1 MLRLVRH
8 PIHIFTASPSGSF
21 QHALWALSPLKC
33 CGWHQPAK
41 LACKLAAT
49 PKRENNSSPDQNS
62 PQPFHLHARQR
73 VLYRKCLTDNNVA
86 EWWLKTFKTGY
97 NFRTG
102 VLSLLLKAPSWIYKG
117 FKWRQGLTGN
127 GGTVRFSCE
136 MGQEN
141 LMRVNR
147 RVWHALRTWS
157 AAKGPSF
164 LPSTFNPTSKTIY
177 CKNTAG
183 FSDNKGDVTCP
194 HFSWKPEENV
204 ITRRYTEPHV
214 KSNYTYCTWSNVYN
228 RGQAVHCRVFQHQ
241 PFMASNR
248 RNSVSWLRK
257 CETSVTPSVATR
269 VSSFTHS

>member
-86 EWWLKTFKTGY
+86 EWWLKTFKTDY

-141 LMRVNR
+141 LMRVNH
-147 RVWHALRTWS
+147 RVWHALWTWS

-164 LPSTFNPTSKTIY
+164 LPSTFNPTLKDHLLQKILQVFPIIKVTWPARTFLENQRKMLLHKDILNHMWNLITPTVHEVMSTTEVKKCI
-177 CKNTAG
+177 AE
-183 FSDNKGDVTCP
+183 FSNISPLQHQIDGTVWADC
-194 HFSWKPEENV
+194 ENV
-204 ITRRYTEPHV
+204 KQVLPR
-214 KSNYTYCTWSNVYN
+214 
-228 RGQAVHCRVFQHQ
+228 A
-241 PFMASNR
+241 
-248 RNSVSWLRK
+248 
-257 CETSVTPSVATR
+257 
-269 VSSFTHS
+269 